1 MATMLVFNMEGPRRA
16 KLNMICMR
24 HKIRIRAV
32 EKEEFGLTLGALCGK
47 MPAEGAAEVTPFDE
61 EMIVMAD
68 FTTTLANA
76 FLMSWRQAKQ
86 APIRL
91 KAVLTPTNVTWN
103 AVELYKELDEEN
115 RALSNGE
122 QAHKGTPSP

>member
-24 HKIRIRAV
+24 HKIRIRPV

-47 MPAEGAAEVTPFDE
+47 MPVEGAAEVTPFDE

-68 FTTTLANA
+68 LRSCAPRVALRLRVWLRHGGTL
-76 FLMSWRQAKQ
+76 
-86 APIRL
+86 
-91 KAVLTPTNVTWN
+91 
-103 AVELYKELDEEN
+103 
-115 RALSNGE
+115 
-122 QAHKGTPSP
+122 

>member
-1 MATMLVFNMEGPRRA
+1 MATMLVFNMDGERRA

-32 EKEEFGLTLGALCGK
+32 AKEEFGLPMGALCGK

-68 FTTTLANA
+68 FTTTLANS
-76 FLMSWRQAKQ
+76 FLQSWKQAKQ
-86 APIRL
+86 RPIRL
-91 KAVLTPTNVTWN
+91 KAVLTPTNVMWN
-103 AVELYKELDEEN
+103 AVQLYNELDEEN
-115 RALSNGE
+115 RALAGGE
-122 QAHKGTPSP
+122 KAHE

>member
-1 MATMLVFNMEGPRRA
+1 MATMLVFNMDGARRA

-24 HKIRIRAV
+24 HKIRIRPVA
-32 EKEEFGLTLGALCGK
+32 KEEFGLTLGALCGK
-47 MPAEGAAEVTPFDE
+47 MPAGDAAEAEGFDE

-68 FTTTLANA
+68 FTTALANA

-86 APIRL
+86 SPIRL
-91 KAVLTPTNVTWN
+91 KAVLTPTNVGWN
-103 AVELYKELDEEN
+103 AAQLYRELDEEN
-115 RALSNGE
+115 RAVTAGE